1 MTVMVHSEPDCE
13 IVGEGAKGWPE
24 VTTSEPSMYS
34 MLTRVSLDDSFE
46 AVSVTTLESTDVW
59 RRSHTPT
66 PPTGG
71 PTHSPSP
78 IRSALLKQARSPR
91 QALLPIG
98 LGPVMKHALV
108 PT

>member
-1 MTVMVHSEPDCE
+1 MTVTVHSEPDDE
-13 IVGEGAKGWPE
+13 IVGVGSNGCPD

-34 MLTRVSLDDSFE
+34 MLTMLPPEVDT
-46 AVSVTTLESTDVW
+46 AVISTILESIDVW

-78 IRSALLKQARSPR
+78 IDPALPKQARSPR
-91 QALLPIG
+91 QAFLPIG
-98 LGPVMKHALV
+98 LEPV
-108 PT
+108 